1 MIIESEIK
9 SLKEEK
15 VNLKDETV
23 ESTNAYLPKMYFC
36 GMWIGAKGTGKTYSL
51 VSLLKHYE
59 RSQILDKKGRVHKMR
74 TILFCP
80 TGNSDFNKIYTTL
93 DSLDQEKDV
102 ILEYTDDF
110 LLSVLDEIKN

>member
-1 MIIESEIK
+1 
-9 SLKEEK
+9 
-15 VNLKDETV
+15 
-23 ESTNAYLPKMYFC
+23 
-36 GMWIGAKGTGKTYSL
+36 
-51 VSLLKHYE
+51 
-59 RSQILDKKGRVHKMR
+59 MR

>member
-1 MIIESEIK
+1 
-9 SLKEEK
+9 
-15 VNLKDETV
+15 
-23 ESTNAYLPKMYFC
+23 
-36 GMWIGAKGTGKTYSL
+36 MWIGAKGTGKTYSL

-59 RSQILDKKGRVHKMR
+59 RAQILDKKRRVHKMR